1 MDTSHDDD
9 LNAEEFPDVDVDETR
24 AENPRA
30 LMLSWQRAHAWNN
43 LLDAAAALRAAQE
56 RANSTAAAADMHYW
70 PRSQIAAV
78 LGVSQSTVRRRIED
92 ASRFV
97 GSSQ

>member
-1 MDTSHDDD
+1 
-9 LNAEEFPDVDVDETR
+9 VDVDETR
-24 AENPRA
+24 AEHPRA
-30 LMLSWQRAHAWNN
+30 LMLSWQQAHAWNE
-43 LLDAAAALRAAQE
+43 LLDAAADLRAAQE
-56 RANSTAAAADMHYW
+56 RVNSAAWTADMHYW

-78 LGVSQSTVRRRIED
+78 LGVSTPTVRRRIED